1 MQALSGSELMKA
13 LKLQYPDA
21 SIEEVLDKA
30 RLIGLE
36 QIFFEIRDLTF
47 ETPVHIIEELCD
59 RSLTCEDAITVLKL
73 MADYNDKFR
82 FEINQLIDSHSVET
96 IYKFFQ
102 LEISNPP
109 QSCCMRLRRTSN
121 IRRRNQ
127 QPLRTSP

>member
-1 MQALSGSELMKA
+1 MQGPELMRA

-21 SIEEVLDKA
+21 SIEEILDKA

-36 QIFFEIRDLTF
+36 RIFFEIRDMTF

-73 MADYNDKFR
+73 MAGYKNEFS
-82 FEINQLIDSHSVET
+82 FEINKLIDSHSVEAM
-96 IYKFFQ
+96 YKFFQ
-102 LEISNPP
+102 LEVNSSNLP

-121 IRRRNQ
+121 TRRRNQ
-127 QPLRTSP
+127 KPS

>member
-1 MQALSGSELMKA
+1 MQGPELMKA

-36 QIFFEIRDLTF
+36 RIFFEIRDLTF

-73 MADYNDKFR
+73 MADYKNEFS
-82 FEINQLIDSHSVET
+82 FEINKLIDSHSVEAM
-96 IYKFFQ
+96 YKFFQ
-102 LEISNPP
+102 LEVNSSNLP

-121 IRRRNQ
+121 TRRRNQ
-127 QPLRTSP
+127 PPS

>member
-1 MQALSGSELMKA
+1 MKA

-21 SIEEVLDKA
+21 SIEEILDKA

-36 QIFFEIRDLTF
+36 RIFIEIKDLTF

-73 MADYNDKFR
+73 MADYKNEFR
-82 FEINQLIDSHSVET
+82 FEINQLIDSHSMEAM
-96 IYKFFQ
+96 YNFFQ
-102 LEISNPP
+102 LEISNLPP
-109 QSCCMRLRRTSN
+109 SCCMRLRRTSN

-127 QPLRTSP
+127 PPS

>member
-1 MQALSGSELMKA
+1 MQGPELMKA

-36 QIFFEIRDLTF
+36 RIFFEIRDLTF

-59 RSLTCEDAITVLKL
+59 RSLTCEDAITVLKF
-73 MADYNDKFR
+73 MAGYKDEFQN
-82 FEINQLIDSHSVET
+82 EIERLIESHSVEA
-96 IYKFFQ
+96 IYNFFQ
-102 LEISNPP
+102 LEISNLP

-121 IRRRNQ
+121 TRRRNQ
-127 QPLRTSP
+127 QPS

>member
-21 SIEEVLDKA
+21 SIEEILDKA

-47 ETPVHIIEELCD
+47 ETSVHIIEELCD

-73 MADYNDKFR
+73 MADYKDKFR

-96 IYKFFQ
+96 MYKFFQ
-102 LEISNPP
+102 LEINSSNLR

-127 QPLRTSP
+127 QPS

>member
-1 MQALSGSELMKA
+1 MEGPELMKA

-21 SIEEVLDKA
+21 SIEEILDKA

-36 QIFFEIRDLTF
+36 RIFIEIKDLTF

-73 MADYNDKFR
+73 MADYKNEFR
-82 FEINQLIDSHSVET
+82 FEINQLIDSHSMEAM
-96 IYKFFQ
+96 YNFFQ
-102 LEISNPP
+102 LEISNLPP
-109 QSCCMRLRRTSN
+109 SCCMRLRRTSN

-127 QPLRTSP
+127 PPS

>member
-1 MQALSGSELMKA
+1 MQGLNGPELMKA

-36 QIFFEIRDLTF
+36 RIFFEIRDLTF

-73 MADYNDKFR
+73 MADYKNEFS
-82 FEINQLIDSHSVET
+82 FEINKLIDSHSVEAM
-96 IYKFFQ
+96 YKFFQ
-102 LEISNPP
+102 LEVNSSNLP

-121 IRRRNQ
+121 TRRRNQ
-127 QPLRTSP
+127 PPS

>member
-1 MQALSGSELMKA
+1 MQGPELMKA

-36 QIFFEIRDLTF
+36 RIFFEIRDMTF

-59 RSLTCEDAITVLKL
+59 RSLTCEDAITVLKF
-73 MADYNDKFR
+73 MAGYKDEFQN
-82 FEINQLIDSHSVET
+82 EIERLIESHSVEA
-96 IYKFFQ
+96 IYNFFQ
-102 LEISNPP
+102 LEISNLP

-121 IRRRNQ
+121 TRRRNQ
-127 QPLRTSP
+127 QPS

>member
-1 MQALSGSELMKA
+1 MEGPELMKA

-36 QIFFEIRDLTF
+36 RIFIEIKDLTF

-73 MADYNDKFR
+73 MADYNTEFS
-82 FEINQLIDSHSVET
+82 FEINSLIVSHSVDAM
-96 IYKFFQ
+96 YKFFQ
-102 LEISNPP
+102 LEISNLHP
-109 QSCCMRLRRTSN
+109 SCCMRLRRTSN
-121 IRRRNQ
+121 IRRRT
-127 QPLRTSP
+127 QPPS

>member
-1 MQALSGSELMKA
+1 MEGPELMKA

-36 QIFFEIRDLTF
+36 RIFIEIKDLTF

-73 MADYNDKFR
+73 MADYNTEFS
-82 FEINQLIDSHSVET
+82 FEINSLIVSHSVDAM
-96 IYKFFQ
+96 YKFFQ
-102 LEISNPP
+102 LEISNLRP
-109 QSCCMRLRRTSN
+109 SCCMRLRRTSN
-121 IRRRNQ
+121 IRRRT
-127 QPLRTSP
+127 QPPS

>member
-1 MQALSGSELMKA
+1 MQELSGPELMNA

-36 QIFFEIRDLTF
+36 RIFFEIRDLTF

-73 MADYNDKFR
+73 MADYKNEFK
-82 FEINQLIDSHSVET
+82 FEINKLIDSHSVET
-96 IYKFFQ
+96 MYKFFQ
-102 LEISNPP
+102 LEINSSNFHPP
-109 QSCCMRLRRTSN
+109 CCMRLRRTN
-121 IRRRNQ
+121 NTGRRNQ
-127 QPLRTSP
+127 QPS

>member
-1 MQALSGSELMKA
+1 MQALNGPELMKA

-36 QIFFEIRDLTF
+36 RIFMEIRDLTF

-73 MADYNDKFR
+73 MADYKNEFS

-96 IYKFFQ
+96 LYKFFQ
-102 LEISNPP
+102 LEISNLHP
-109 QSCCMRLRRTSN
+109 SCCMRLRRTSN
-121 IRRRNQ
+121 TRRRNQ
-127 QPLRTSP
+127 QPS

>member
-1 MQALSGSELMKA
+1 MDKLGGPELMKA

-36 QIFFEIRDLTF
+36 RIFIEIRDATF

-73 MADYNDKFR
+73 MADYKTEFS
-82 FEINQLIDSHSVET
+82 FEINKLIDSHNVDT
-96 IYKFFQ
+96 MYKFFQ
-102 LEISNPP
+102 FEISSSNLPP
-109 QSCCMRLRRTSN
+109 SCCMRLRRTSN

-127 QPLRTSP
+127 PPS